1 MSVKLTAIAA
11 ILAVVAVP
19 IAVQGEPVPPSSS
32 AKAKSTRRVCTVTP
46 TLGSRVNNVRR
57 CRSQEEYEQE
67 KQEARQVVDRVQAMK
82 PTICTPQRPC

>member
-1 MSVKLTAIAA
+1 MKLTAIALA
-11 ILAVVAVP
+11 AAAVVAVP
-19 IAVQGEPVPPSSS
+19 IAVQGEPVP
-32 AKAKSTRRVCTVTP
+32 AKAPAVRRICTVTP

-82 PTICTPQRPC
+82 PTLCVPPRPC

>member
-11 ILAVVAVP
+11 VLAVVAVP
-19 IAVQGEPVPPSSS
+19 IAVQGEPAPASAP
-32 AKAKSTRRVCTVTP
+32 AKANSRRICTVTP

-67 KQEARQVVDRVQAMK
+67 KQEARQVVDRVQAFK
-82 PTICTPQRPC
+82 PTMCAPPRPAC

>member
-1 MSVKLTAIAA
+1 MKVTAIALA
-11 ILAVVAVP
+11 AAAVVAVP
-19 IAVQGEPVPPSSS
+19 ITVQGEPAPT
-32 AKAKSTRRVCTVTP
+32 KAPTARRICTITP

-82 PTICTPQRPC
+82 PTLCAPPRPC

>member
-11 ILAVVAVP
+11 ALAVVAVP
-19 IAVQGEPVPPSSS
+19 IAVQGEPAPAS
-32 AKAKSTRRVCTVTP
+32 APTKASAARRICTVTP

-57 CRSQEEYEQE
+57 CRTQEEYEQE

-82 PTICTPQRPC
+82 PTLCVPPRPC